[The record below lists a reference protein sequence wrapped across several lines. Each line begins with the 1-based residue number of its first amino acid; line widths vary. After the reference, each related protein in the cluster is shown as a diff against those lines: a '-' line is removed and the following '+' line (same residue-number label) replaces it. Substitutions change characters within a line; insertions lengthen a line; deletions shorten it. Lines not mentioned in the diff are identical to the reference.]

1 MALHRILVWKLA
13 YFRREDTVS
22 SDFVGVDLESDDD
35 SGGLQHKITNKIGLC
50 NGQHCYEPHGT
61 RQAPLI
67 IIMEIILICTSARLG
82 N

>member
-1 MALHRILVWKLA
+1 M
-13 YFRREDTVS
+13 S

-61 RQAPLI
+61 
-67 IIMEIILICTSARLG
+67 
-82 N
+82 